1 MHEENSKTTQKHH
14 WEEFLINWYKLL
26 LCSPILMGLILGIVI
41 PIYILKEET
50 TNKSKEG
57 MIGAVIGGAAGLVT
71 GGTILG
77 ALGGICFFKNKP
89 HPSQAESDENQQSGK
104 DNATTMTVNP

>member
-1 MHEENSKTTQKHH
+1 MHEENGKTSQKFE
-14 WEEFLINWYKLL
+14 WDGFLINWYKLL

-41 PIYILKEET
+41 PLYILKEET

-57 MIGAVIGGAAGLVT
+57 MIGAVTGGAAGLVT

-77 ALGGICFFKNKP
+77 ALGGICFFKNRQ
-89 HPSQAESDENQQSGK
+89 HLSQAESDDNQQLEG
-104 DNATTMTVNP
+104 DTTTMTVNP